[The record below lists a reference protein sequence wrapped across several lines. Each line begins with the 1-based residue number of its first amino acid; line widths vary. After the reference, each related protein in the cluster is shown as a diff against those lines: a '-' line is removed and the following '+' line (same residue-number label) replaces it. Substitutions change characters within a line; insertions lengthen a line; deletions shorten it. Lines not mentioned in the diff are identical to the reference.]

1 MRHEPATAKGDWI
14 LGMADQQS
22 DDTGALLNESA
33 TRLFGSF
40 DEKDI
45 RAVEQGEWP
54 DAAWAKVQ
62 DAGFAL
68 ALVSEAAGG
77 FGIASAEAISLLRI
91 SGYHAAPVPLAETML
106 ANRLLSETGFDIADG
121 PATVVV
127 AESGAFTLAKHGS
140 DWRIKGR
147 AAGVPWARHVG
158 TIVLLAAHENK
169 SFVVRLTRAVA
180 SVAPAMSFA
189 NLPADDVAV
198 DAEISDHDVRPAPA
212 NWTSQSL
219 KAAFAALRVSEMAGA
234 LARVMEIT
242 VGYANERVQ
251 FGKPIGKQQAIQQ
264 QLAVLA
270 GQAAAAGGA
279 ADVASAA
286 FDGLNIIAIAAAK
299 VRAGE
304 AASIAAPIA
313 HQVHGAIGF
322 TEEHRLHFFTR
333 RLWGWRDECGSER
346 YWSKVVGQEAMT
358 AGADGLWPFVVS
370 VGATRG
376 A

>member
-1 MRHEPATAKGDWI
+1 
-14 LGMADQQS
+14 L
-22 DDTGALLNESA
+22 ALL
-33 TRLFGSF
+33 
-40 DEKDI
+40 
-45 RAVEQGEWP
+45 
-54 DAAWAKVQ
+54 
-62 DAGFAL
+62 
-68 ALVSEAAGG
+68 SEAAGG
-77 FGIASAEAISLLRI
+77 FGMPSADALSLLRI
-91 SGYHAAPVPLAETML
+91 AGYHAAPVPLAETML
-106 ANRLLSETGFDIADG
+106 ANWLSSEAGFDVAEG

-127 AESGAFTLAKHGS
+127 AERDAFTLAKHDGN
-140 DWRIKGR
+140 WRIKGY
-147 AAGVPWARHVG
+147 AAGVPWARHAD
-158 TIVLLAAHENK
+158 TIVLLAEHEK
-169 SFVVRLTRAVA
+169 KPFVVRLKRGVA
-180 SVAPAMSFA
+180 SAVPAMSFA

-198 DAEISDHDVRPAPA
+198 DAEIAIDDVRSVSV
-212 NWTSQSL
+212 NWTHRAL

-270 GQAAAAGGA
+270 GQAAAAAGA

-286 FDGLNIIAIAAAK
+286 FDSLDIIAIAAAK

-304 AASIAAPIA
+304 AASVAAPIA

-346 YWSKVVGQEAMT
+346 YWSKVVGQEAIA

-370 VGATRG
+370 VGAVQE

>member
-1 MRHEPATAKGDWI
+1 MV
-14 LGMADQQS
+14 DQQS

-33 TRLFGSF
+33 GRLFGSF

-45 RAVEQGEWP
+45 RAVEQGQCPE
-54 DAAWAKVQ
+54 ALWAKVQ
-62 DAGFAL
+62 DAGFPL

-77 FGIASAEAISLLRI
+77 FGIASAEAISLLRFA
-91 SGYHAAPVPLAETML
+91 GYHAAPVPLAETML
-106 ANRLLSETGFDIADG
+106 ANRLLSGAGFDVAEG
-121 PATVVV
+121 PATVIV
-127 AESGAFTLAKHGS
+127 AESGAFTLAKHGGN
-140 DWRIKGR
+140 WRISGR
-147 AAGVPWARHVG
+147 AAGVPWARHAE
-158 TIVLLAAHENK
+158 TIVLLAEDADR
-169 SFVVRLTRAVA
+169 SFVVRLKRGVA

-198 DAEISDHDVRPAPA
+198 DAEIATDDVRPAPA
-212 NWTSQSL
+212 LWTHQSL

-270 GQAAAAGGA
+270 GQAAACGGA

-286 FDGLNIIAIAAAK
+286 FDGLDVIAIAAAK

-346 YWSKVVGQEAMT
+346 YWSRVVGQAAMT

-370 VGATRG
+370 VGAGQG

>member
-1 MRHEPATAKGDWI
+1 
-14 LGMADQQS
+14 MADQQS
-22 DDTGALLNESA
+22 DETGALLNESA
-33 TRLFGSF
+33 GRLFGSF

-54 DAAWAKVQ
+54 DTVWAKVQ
-62 DAGFAL
+62 DAGFPL
-68 ALVSEAAGG
+68 ALVSEVAGG
-77 FGIASAEAISLLRI
+77 FGIPSAEAISLLRVA
-91 SGYHAAPVPLAETML
+91 GYHAAPVPLAETML
-106 ANRLLSETGFDIADG
+106 ANRLLSEAGFDVAEG

-127 AESGAFTLAKHGS
+127 AESGTFTLTRHGGN
-140 DWRIKGR
+140 WRIRGR
-147 AAGVPWARHVG
+147 AAGVPWARYAE
-158 TIVLLAAHENK
+158 TIVLLAEHESK
-169 SFVVRLTRAVA
+169 QFVVQLKRGVA

-189 NLPADDVAV
+189 NLPADDVSADV
-198 DAEISDHDVRPAPA
+198 EIAADDVRLAPA
-212 NWTSQSL
+212 NWTSQKL

>member
-1 MRHEPATAKGDWI
+1 
-14 LGMADQQS
+14 MADQQS
-22 DDTGALLNESA
+22 DDTASLLNESA
-33 TRLFGSF
+33 GRLFGSF
-40 DEKDI
+40 DETDI

-54 DAAWAKVQ
+54 DAVWAKVQ
-62 DAGFAL
+62 DAGFPL
-68 ALVSEAAGG
+68 ALVNEAAGG

-91 SGYHAAPVPLAETML
+91 AGYHAAPVPLAETML
-106 ANRLLSETGFDIADG
+106 ANRLLSEAGFDVAEG

-127 AESGAFTLAKHGS
+127 AESGAFALAKHGGN
-140 DWRIKGR
+140 WRISGR
-147 AAGVPWARHVG
+147 AAGVPWARHAG
-158 TIVLLAAHENK
+158 MIVLLAEYAGT
-169 SFVVRLTRAVA
+169 SFVVRLKRGVA
-180 SVAPAMSFA
+180 SIAPAMSFA
-189 NLPADDVAV
+189 NLPADDIAV
-198 DAEISDHDVRPAPA
+198 DTEVAADDARPAPS
-212 NWTSQSL
+212 NWTPRSL

-270 GQAAAAGGA
+270 GQAAACGGA
-279 ADVASAA
+279 ADVASAG
-286 FDGLNIIAIAAAK
+286 FDSLDVIAIAAAK

-346 YWSKVVGQEAMT
+346 YWSKMVGQAAMA

-370 VGATRG
+370 VGAARG

>member
-1 MRHEPATAKGDWI
+1 
-14 LGMADQQS
+14 MADQQS
-22 DDTGALLNESA
+22 DETGALLNESA
-33 TRLFGSF
+33 GRLFGSF

-45 RAVEQGEWP
+45 RSVEQGEWP
-54 DAAWAKVQ
+54 DAVWAKVQ
-62 DAGFAL
+62 DAGFPL
-68 ALVSEAAGG
+68 ALVSESAGG
-77 FGIASAEAISLLRI
+77 FGIASAAAISLLRI
-91 SGYHAAPVPLAETML
+91 AGYHAAPVPLAETML
-106 ANRLLSETGFDIADG
+106 ANRLLSEAGFDVAEG
-121 PATVVV
+121 PATVV
-127 AESGAFTLAKHGS
+127 AENGTFVLAKHGVN
-140 DWRIKGR
+140 WRINGR
-147 AAGVPWARHVG
+147 AAGVPWARHAE
-158 TIVLLAAHENK
+158 TIVLLVEHESK
-169 SFVVRLTRAVA
+169 SFVVRLKRGAA
-180 SVAPAMSFA
+180 SIAPAMSFA

-198 DAEISDHDVRPAPA
+198 DAEIAADDVRPAPV
-212 NWTSQSL
+212 NWTPRSL

-270 GQAAAAGGA
+270 GQAAACGGA

-286 FDGLNIIAIAAAK
+286 FDSLDIIAIAAAK

-313 HQVHGAIGF
+313 HQDHGAIGF

-346 YWSKVVGQEAMT
+346 YWSKVVGQEAIA
-358 AGADGLWPFVVS
+358 AGAEGLWPFVVS
-370 VGATRG
+370 VGAGQG

>member
-1 MRHEPATAKGDWI
+1 MT
-14 LGMADQQS
+14 DQHS
-22 DDTGALLNESA
+22 DDTATLLNESA
-33 TRLFGSF
+33 GRLFGSF

-45 RAVEQGEWP
+45 RAVEQGQWP
-54 DAAWAKVQ
+54 EAAWAKVQ

-68 ALVSEAAGG
+68 ALVGEAAGG
-77 FGIASAEAISLLRI
+77 FGIASTEAISLLRI
-91 SGYHAAPVPLAETML
+91 AGYHAAPVPLAETML
-106 ANRLLSETGFDIADG
+106 ANRLLSEAGFDVADG

-127 AESGAFTLAKHGS
+127 AESGAFALAEKGDS
-140 DWRIKGR
+140 WRINGR
-147 AAGVPWARHVG
+147 AAGVPWARHAETV
-158 TIVLLAAHENK
+158 VLLAEQENK
-169 SFVVRLTRAVA
+169 PFVVRLKRGVA

-189 NLPADDVAV
+189 NLPADDVAL
-198 DAEISDHDVRPAPA
+198 DAEIAADDVRPAPSR
-212 NWTSQSL
+212 WTPQAL
-219 KAAFAALRVSEMAGA
+219 KAASAALRVSEMAGA

-270 GQAAAAGGA
+270 GQAAACGGA

-286 FDGLNIIAIAAAK
+286 FDSLDVIAIAAAK

-346 YWSKVVGQEAMT
+346 YWSKVVGQQAIA
-358 AGADGLWPFVVS
+358 AGAEGLWPFVVA
-370 VGATRG
+370 VGAGQG

>member
-1 MRHEPATAKGDWI
+1 
-14 LGMADQQS
+14 MADQQS
-22 DDTGALLNESA
+22 DETSALLNESA
-33 TRLFGSF
+33 NRLFGAF

-45 RAVEQGEWP
+45 RAVERGEWP
-54 DAAWAKVQ
+54 AVLWSKVR
-62 DAGFAL
+62 DAGFPL
-68 ALVSEAAGG
+68 ALVSEAEGG
-77 FGIASAEAISLLRI
+77 FGIASADALSLLRI
-91 SGYHAAPVPLAETML
+91 AGYHAAPVPLAETML
-106 ANRLLSETGFDIADG
+106 ANRLLSEAGFDAAEG

-127 AESGAFTLAKHGS
+127 PETGVFALVKDGGNWLV
-140 DWRIKGR
+140 RGR
-147 AAGVPWARHVG
+147 AAGVPWARHAE
-158 TIVLLAAHENK
+158 ILVLVTEYESETFVIRLA
-169 SFVVRLTRAVA
+169 RGVA
-180 SVAPAMSFA
+180 SVTPGMSLS

-198 DAEISDHDVRPAPA
+198 DARIKDVDVRSAPSR
-212 NWTSQSL
+212 WTLQTL

-234 LARVMEIT
+234 LARVMEMT

-279 ADVASAA
+279 ADVARAA
-286 FDGLNIIAIAAAK
+286 FDSLDVLAIAAAK

-346 YWSKVVGQEAMT
+346 YWSRVVGQAAIA
-358 AGADGLWPFVVS
+358 AGAEGLWPFVVS
-370 VGATRG
+370 VGATRE

>member
-1 MRHEPATAKGDWI
+1 MT
-14 LGMADQQS
+14 DQQS
-22 DDTGALLNESA
+22 DGTAALLNESA
-33 TRLFGSF
+33 ARLFASF
-40 DEKDI
+40 DEREI
-45 RAVEQGEWP
+45 RAVEQGEWLE
-54 DAAWAKVQ
+54 AAWAKVR

-68 ALVSEAAGG
+68 ALVSEEAGG
-77 FGIASAEAISLLRI
+77 FGIAAAEAMALLRVA
-91 SGYHAAPVPLAETML
+91 GYHAAPVPLAETML
-106 ANRLLSETGFDIADG
+106 ANRLLSEAGFDPVEGA
-121 PATVVV
+121 ATVVI
-127 AESGAFTLAKHGS
+127 AESGAFTLARHGG
-140 DWRIKGR
+140 DWRLGGR
-147 AAGVPWARHVG
+147 AAGVPWARHAE
-158 TIVLLAAHENK
+158 TIVVLAEHDGK
-169 SFVVRLTRAVA
+169 PFVARLRRGAA
-180 SVAPAMSFA
+180 NVAPAMSLA
-189 NLPADDVAV
+189 NLPADDVSV
-198 DAEISDHDVRPAPA
+198 DAEIAGDDARPAPA
-212 NWTSQSL
+212 RWTPQTL
-219 KAAFAALRVSEMAGA
+219 RAAFAALRVSEMAGA

-286 FDGLNIIAIAAAK
+286 FDSLDVVAIAAAK

-333 RLWGWRDECGSER
+333 RLWGWRDEGGSER
-346 YWSKVVGQEAMT
+346 YWSKVIGQQVIA
-358 AGADGLWPFVVS
+358 AGAEGLWPFVVS
-370 VGATRG
+370 VGAGQG